1 MSTTYLL
8 VIKGVFKMADSK
20 LKTLFLDFARYL
32 GEKDAE
38 LARLVSATKV
48 ITGTGSPEGKVV
60 ADKDVTYI
68 DTDRTLGA
76 YKWVKTTAGGNTG
89 WKVIE
94 GDTGWVEITRA
105 TNRSGTNIKVW
116 IRRIND
122 RITWKFGG
130 GQHDWYSIIGPE
142 NTAWQG
148 NPVGTIARSNK
159 SAKIWH
165 SYVCPPGWNLIPVG
179 FRSPSSLIGQFY
191 SDLTNKAYGVWKL
204 GGIHDKNQ
212 FRFEFFDQADA
223 RKDIA
228 DIRIDTVTY
237 LTDDPWPTAFQ

>member
-68 DTDRTLGA
+68 DTNRTLGA

-148 NPVGTIARSNK
+148 NPFGNIARTNK

-165 SYVCPPGWNLIPVG
+165 SYVCPPSWNLIPVG

>member
-38 LARLVSATKV
+38 IAKLISATKV

-148 NPVGTIARSNK
+148 NPVGNIARTNK

>member
-20 LKTLFLDFARYL
+20 LKTLFLDFASYL

-38 LARLVSATKV
+38 IANLIKGVNI
-48 ITGTGSPEGKVV
+48 ITGQGSPEGKVV

-76 YKWVKTTAGGNTG
+76 YKWVKTRAGGNTG
-89 WKVIE
+89 WKVVE

-105 TNRSGTNIKVW
+105 TTRKNSSNKVW
-116 IRRIND
+116 IRRVNE
-122 RITWKFGG
+122 RVTWKFGG
-130 GQHDWYSIIGPE
+130 AQFDWFGIV
-142 NTAWQG
+142 AQ
-148 NPVGTIARSNK
+148 ADK
-159 SAKIWH
+159 SWTGLAKGGKIYH
-165 SYVCPPGWNLIPVG
+165 TYICPPTWNLIPVG

-204 GGIHDKNQ
+204 GGVNDKNQ
-212 FRFEFFDQADA
+212 FRLEFFDQEDA
-223 RKDIA
+223 KKAID
-228 DIRIDTVTY
+228 DIRFDTITY

>member
-38 LARLVSATKV
+38 IAKLISATKV
-48 ITGTGSPEGKVV
+48 ITGTGSPEGKVI

-237 LTDDPWPTAFQ
+237 LTDDSWPTAFR

>member
-1 MSTTYLL
+1 
-8 VIKGVFKMADSK
+8 MADSK

-60 ADKDVTYI
+60 ADKDTIYI
-68 DTDRTLGA
+68 DTERTLGA
-76 YKWVKTTAGGNTG
+76 YKWLKTTGGNRG
-89 WKVIE
+89 WKVVE

-122 RITWKFGG
+122 RVTWKFGG
-130 GQHDWYSIIGPE
+130 GQYDWFGIIGPN
-142 NTAWQG
+142 NTSWNG
-148 NPVGTIARSNK
+148 NPVGTVARSNPNI
-159 SAKIWH
+159 KIIH
-165 SYVCPPGWNLIPVG
+165 SYICPPNSNYIPVG

-191 SDLTNKAYGVWKL
+191 SDLTNKVYGVWKL
-204 GGIHDKNQ
+204 GGVNDRNQ
-212 FRFEFFDQADA
+212 FRFEFFDQTDA
-223 RKDIA
+223 RRDIP

>member
-1 MSTTYLL
+1 
-8 VIKGVFKMADSK
+8 MADSK

-38 LARLVSATKV
+38 IAKLISATKT

-89 WKVIE
+89 WKVIG

>member
-38 LARLVSATKV
+38 IAKLISATKV

-60 ADKDVTYI
+60 ADKDITYI
-68 DTDRTLGA
+68 DTYRTLGA

>member
-38 LARLVSATKV
+38 IAKLIKDVKI
-48 ITGTGSPEGKVV
+48 ITGQGSPEGKVV

-76 YKWVKTTAGGNTG
+76 YKWVKTRAGGNTG
-89 WKVIE
+89 WKVVE
-94 GDTGWVEITRA
+94 GDTGWVEIKRT
-105 TNRSGTNIKVW
+105 TNRSGDNIKVW

-122 RITWKFGG
+122 RVTWKFGG
-130 GQHDWYSIIGPE
+130 GQFDWYGIVGPS
-142 NTAWQG
+142 NTNWQG
-148 NPVGTIARSNK
+148 NPVRSVASNPNSK
-159 SAKIWH
+159 VIH

-191 SDLTNKAYGVWKL
+191 SDLTNKVYGVWKL
-204 GGIHDKNQ
+204 GGVNDRNQ
-212 FRFEFFDQADA
+212 FRFEFFDQTDA
-223 RKDIA
+223 HKDIP

>member
-1 MSTTYLL
+1 MT
-8 VIKGVFKMADSK
+8 DSK

-32 GEKDAE
+32 GEKDVEIAK
-38 LARLVSATKV
+38 LISATKV

-68 DTDRTLGA
+68 DTNRTLGA

-191 SDLTNKAYGVWKL
+191 SDLTNKTYGVWKL

-237 LTDDPWPTAFQ
+237 LTDDPWPTVFQ